1 MRKTYLLLSVLAVS
15 ILLVAGCINYNQE
28 MTLEADNSGTVK
40 INYTN
45 AGQGQEGVPDLPFT
59 EEEILASYEGADVE
73 VYDIEIVSGEGEE
86 AATPEA
92 TYYIDFKDVN
102 DLNGV
107 GIFAV
112 GTDIIQTITVVDEGD
127 TRTYTQTCTLNM
139 TVEEDTDLSA
149 YSFNYTL
156 TLPASVIETN
166 GTVAADGQTVTW
178 TFPLSDLI
186 NKTTTMTVTYEKPK
200 GGGCFGGC
208 ASAILGSSFALF
220 GVVAIIISSRRRKK
234 NA

>member
-1 MRKTYLLLSVLAVS
+1 VRKIYLLLSVLAVS

-28 MTLEADNSGTVK
+28 MTLEGDNSGTVK

-45 AGQGQEGVPDLPFT
+45 AGQGQEGVPNLPFT
-59 EEEILASYEGADVE
+59 EEEILAGYEGAGVE
-73 VYDIEIVSGEGEE
+73 VYDIEIVSGEGDD
-86 AATPEA
+86 APTPEA
-92 TYYIDFKDVN
+92 TYFIDFKNVE
-102 DLNGV
+102 DLNGH
-107 GIFAV
+107 GIYAI
-112 GTDIIQTITVVDEGD
+112 GSDIVQVITVTDEGD
-127 TRTYTQTCTLNM
+127 TRTFTQTCTLQM

-156 TLPASVIETN
+156 TLPASVLETN
-166 GTVAADGQTVTW
+166 GTIAADGQTVTW
-178 TFPLSDLI
+178 TFPLTDLI

-208 ASAILGSSFALF
+208 ASALLGSSFALF
-220 GVVAIIISSRRRKK
+220 GVVAIVISSRRRKK

>member
-1 MRKTYLLLSVLAVS
+1 
-15 ILLVAGCINYNQE
+15 
-28 MTLEADNSGTVK
+28 MTLEGDNSGTVK

-45 AGQGQEGVPDLPFT
+45 AGQGQEGVPNLPFT
-59 EEEILASYEGADVE
+59 EEEILASYEGAGVE
-73 VYDIEIVSGEGEE
+73 VYDIEIVSGEGDD
-86 AATPEA
+86 APTPEA
-92 TYYIDFKDVN
+92 TYFIDFKNVE
-102 DLNGV
+102 DLNGY
-107 GIFAV
+107 GIFAI
-112 GTDIIQTITVVDEGD
+112 GNDIVQVITVTDEGD
-127 TRTYTQTCTLNM
+127 TRMFTQTCTLQM
-139 TVEEDTDLSA
+139 DVEEDTDLSA

-178 TFPLSDLI
+178 TFPLADLV

-208 ASAILGSSFALF
+208 ASALLGSSFALF
-220 GVVAIIISSRRRKK
+220 GVVAIVISSRRRKK

>member
-1 MRKTYLLLSVLAVS
+1 MRKIYLLLSVLAVS

-28 MTLEADNSGTVK
+28 MTLEGDNSGTVK

-45 AGQGQEGVPDLPFT
+45 AGQGQEGVPNLPFT
-59 EEEILASYEGADVE
+59 EEEILAGYEGAGVE
-73 VYDIEIVSGEGEE
+73 VYDIEIVSGEGDD
-86 AATPEA
+86 APTPEA
-92 TYYIDFKDVN
+92 TYFIDFKNVE
-102 DLNGV
+102 DLNGY
-107 GIFAV
+107 GIFAI
-112 GTDIIQTITVVDEGD
+112 GSDIVQTITVADEGD
-127 TRTYTQTCTLNM
+127 TRTFTQTCTLQM

-156 TLPASVIETN
+156 TLPGSVIETN

-208 ASAILGSSFALF
+208 ASALLGSSFALF
-220 GVVAIIISSRRRKK
+220 GVIAIVVSSRRRKK